1 MWDLARVLRALGR
14 GGDATRVD
22 ASRASLWTS
31 QTPEDLLELAK
42 KQAAQANLIGSGN
55 TPISA
60 PAQAVRK
67 LDDDYAVAILR
78 GALARGFKDL
88 NQLKTNPDISLVL
101 KRAAINPLRLDQEL
115 PEPPFQDPP

>member
-1 MWDLARVLRALGR
+1 MGPGTSPQGPREGR
-14 GGDATRVD
+14 RRNSGVD

-88 NQLKTNPDISLVL
+88 ESDE
-101 KRAAINPLRLDQEL
+101 DQ
-115 PEPPFQDPP
+115 P